1 MHPSSQ
7 NTFRKTRRLLQYLD
21 IDESAKEALS
31 TIPVESQV
39 ELLEELT
46 EDYSRVRNH
55 SAFIVSNVKRVKD
68 GTYRSRAPKDNG
80 DGYSHNDFREY
91 DSRRD
96 HDRHYDYTSYQE
108 EAEVAN
114 SPQDSFAWSAL
125 DEKACTE
132 LPSAASLHELSEKVV
147 QLTKAVVFL
156 YTRSDGHE
164 VRRTLSEAAA
174 EEELKQLTT
183 AELRNRISAAEGRAT
198 CDEQWLI
205 RQIAA
210 ETHRERRELE
220 KRFEEEGRQ
229 MKAQHAE
236 LMEQLRGE
244 KDDREMRAEL
254 SERRRAAELEADE
267 ALAEAVQ
274 RQELS
279 FEAERQNLENAA
291 ERNGAALVEAREES
305 ARAKDQCEDSSLER
319 QRVLDEMSRE
329 LQERKRQG
337 QTLSKEADVAHQR
350 KLRHENDGRE
360 LRRKKDCKDPFN
372 QTLPNAQALLERG
385 LGNPAVPYAE
395 APETTNCDASER
407 AVVTL
412 SEDRPCPIPELRSD
426 EMQRLLLR
434 LEQGI

>member
-1 MHPSSQ
+1 MV
-7 NTFRKTRRLLQYLD
+7 D
-21 IDESAKEALS
+21 AEADAG
-31 TIPVESQV
+31 
-39 ELLEELT
+39 EE
-46 EDYSRVRNH
+46 
-55 SAFIVSNVKRVKD
+55 
-68 GTYRSRAPKDNG
+68 
-80 DGYSHNDFREY
+80 
-91 DSRRD
+91 
-96 HDRHYDYTSYQE
+96 
-108 EAEVAN
+108 
-114 SPQDSFAWSAL
+114 
-125 DEKACTE
+125 ACTE

-183 AELRNRISAAEGRAT
+183 AVAKKLECHRQHAAKASSRLNGRVEEMERRYASQVREARQTVDGLRAATQKRHEAAEAAAAARATHRASQATSLRRTAEELRNRISAAEGRAT

-244 KDDREMRAEL
+244 KDDRVQEMRAEL

-305 ARAKDQCEDSSLER
+305 ARAKDQCEER

-360 LRRKKDCKDPFN
+360 LRRKK
-372 QTLPNAQALLERG
+372 ALLERG

-412 SEDRPCPIPELRSD
+412 SEDLRHAASQVESLRGELHQKKRAVQERRALVEERAQRCEQLTQDLSSERRRSD

>member
-1 MHPSSQ
+1 MV
-7 NTFRKTRRLLQYLD
+7 D
-21 IDESAKEALS
+21 AEADAG
-31 TIPVESQV
+31 
-39 ELLEELT
+39 EE
-46 EDYSRVRNH
+46 
-55 SAFIVSNVKRVKD
+55 
-68 GTYRSRAPKDNG
+68 
-80 DGYSHNDFREY
+80 
-91 DSRRD
+91 
-96 HDRHYDYTSYQE
+96 
-108 EAEVAN
+108 
-114 SPQDSFAWSAL
+114 
-125 DEKACTE
+125 ACTE
-132 LPSAASLHELSEKVV
+132 LPSSAASLHELSEKVV

-174 EEELKQLTT
+174 EEELKQLTAAVAKKLECHRQHAAKASSRLNGRVEEMERRYASQVREARQTVDGLRAATQKRHEAAEAAAAARATHRASQATSLRRT
-183 AELRNRISAAEGRAT
+183 AEELRNRLSAAEGRAT

-220 KRFEEEGRQ
+220 KRFEEDGRQ

-236 LMEQLRGE
+236 LMEYAWCASPVRQLRGE
-244 KDDREMRAEL
+244 KDDRVQELRTEL

-274 RQELS
+274 RQEMS

-305 ARAKDQCEDSSLER
+305 ARAKDQCEER

-360 LRRKKDCKDPFN
+360 LRRKKDCRSGVRLRTIIIVAVSVTTRITSILVHITSKDPFK
-372 QTLPNAQALLERG
+372 QPLPNAKALLERG
-385 LGNPAVPYAE
+385 LKSVK
-395 APETTNCDASER
+395 
-407 AVVTL
+407 
-412 SEDRPCPIPELRSD
+412 LRRYTVEFQEHSRK
-426 EMQRLLLR
+426 ESLGAQ
-434 LEQGI
+434 